1 MACPL
6 SLQIIGTVRAKLRMN
21 QLSQDVLI
29 APGACATYCLDEL
42 RQLLGRT
49 RLAAMAESLMV
60 FDLKDHGY
68 QFRL

>member
-1 MACPL
+1 
-6 SLQIIGTVRAKLRMN
+6 MN

-29 APGACATYCLDEL
+29 APGACATSCLDEL

-60 FDLKDHGY
+60 FDLEDHSY